1 MTAKARATIEDLYKV
16 PEHRR
21 AEIVNGEVVLMAPT
35 GYWPGYAGGEIFAS
49 LRES

>member
-1 MTAKARATIEDLYKV
+1 MTAKARTRIEDLYKV
-16 PEHRR
+16 PEHRK

-35 GYWPGYAGGEIFAS
+35 GYWPGYAGSEIFAS